1 MFKVSEIIYCTL
13 IAILLLIVG
22 ISDPK
27 MFHGNTLM
35 AMVFIMITLLL
46 FLFRRFALIKP
57 LWNIVALFLIVLL
70 AFFIGNYIISKY
82 DKRK

>member
-1 MFKVSEIIYCTL
+1 MFKVSEIIYSAL

>member
-1 MFKVSEIIYCTL
+1 MLKVSEIIYCAL
-13 IAILLLIVG
+13 IAIILLIIG

-35 AMVFIMITLLL
+35 AMVFVMITLLL
-46 FLFRRFALIKP
+46 FIFRRFSLIKP
-57 LWNIVALFLIVLL
+57 LWNIVAIFWVVMM

-82 DKRK
+82 FKRK

>member
-1 MFKVSEIIYCTL
+1 MLKVSEIIYCTF
-13 IAILLLIVG
+13 IAIILLLIG

-35 AMVFIMITLLL
+35 AMVFILITLLL
-46 FLFRRFALIKP
+46 FLLRRFSLIKP
-57 LWNIVALFLIVLL
+57 LWNIVAVFWVVLM

-82 DKRK
+82 FKRK